1 MIPKNNFNYPISKEI
16 FDNGT
21 IVWTNTATKKV
32 FVFSEHHLI
41 FFDGKDSFWIYGET
55 PIHAT
60 SGDFSKP
67 NKITEFYKGNFSHSL
82 YLENEVVFIEK
93 QRENLSDY
101 KIIFKT
107 TLPKPTRNTKEEKI
121 KNHFKD
127 NHLSIIFT
135 ETKEQID
142 DLIQN
147 HFPSFVLE
155 TKNSKHK
162 QMKFTIFLN

>member
-107 TLPKPTRNTKEEKI
+107 TLPKPTRNTKEEQI
-121 KNHFKD
+121 RNWLSD
-127 NHLSIIFT
+127 NQLSIIFT
-135 ETKEQID
+135 KKKNEIY

>member
-1 MIPKNNFNYPISKEI
+1 MMPKNNFNHPISKEI
-16 FDNGT
+16 LDNGT
-21 IVWTNTATKKV
+21 IIWTNTATQKV
-32 FVFSEHHLI
+32 CVFSKHHLI
-41 FFDGKDSFWIYGET
+41 FFDGKDSFWVYGET

-67 NKITEFYKGNFSHSL
+67 NKITELYKGNFSHSL

-93 QRENLSDY
+93 QGKNLSDY

-107 TLPKPTRNTKEEKI
+107 TLPKPTRKTKEEQI
-121 KNHFKD
+121 RNWLSD
-127 NHLSIIFT
+127 NQLSIIFT
-135 ETKEQID
+135 KKKNEIY

-155 TKNSKHK
+155 TKNSKRK
-162 QMKFTIFLN
+162 QMEFTIFLY

>member
-1 MIPKNNFNYPISKEI
+1 MKNQYINHPISKEI
-16 FDNGT
+16 LDNGT
-21 IVWTNTATKKV
+21 IIWTNTATQKV
-32 FVFSEHHLI
+32 YVFSKHHLI

-162 QMKFTIFLN
+162 QMEFTIFLN